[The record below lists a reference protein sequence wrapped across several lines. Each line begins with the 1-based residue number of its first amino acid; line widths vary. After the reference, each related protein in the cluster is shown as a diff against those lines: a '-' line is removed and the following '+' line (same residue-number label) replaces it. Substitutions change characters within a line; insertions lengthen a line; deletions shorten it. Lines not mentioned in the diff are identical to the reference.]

1 MDNTK
6 KFFLSLLALS
16 TSTFSHANENP
27 NILCIL
33 VDDLG
38 YGDLS
43 CMGATDM
50 QTPNIDQLMQDGM
63 KFSNFYT
70 NSTVSSPT
78 RASLLT
84 GQYPDM
90 VGVPGVIRQWEHM
103 SWGFFKPD
111 AVTLPDMLRKA
122 GYHTGIIGKWHLG
135 LESPNLPNERGFDH
149 FHGFLSDMM
158 DDYWNHRRHG
168 VNWMRL
174 SDQEVAPK
182 GHATDIFTQWSVD
195 YIEERTTNNE
205 KFFLYLAYNAPHD
218 PIQPP
223 EEWLQKVK
231 EREPGLSEKRAKLVA
246 FIEHLDSDIGK
257 VIASLKEQGIYDETL
272 IIFTSDNGGVLKY
285 EANNGPFKGGKQ
297 DMYEGG
303 IKVPA
308 CFVWKN
314 HIEAGSETDAI
325 ALTMD
330 IFPTLCEIAG
340 QNITTDIDG
349 MSILPLLQGKKQ
361 ETDDRHLFWVRRE
374 GFKYGGKAYY
384 ACRYKDHKI
393 LQNTPFIPMEYYNIQ
408 TDPGEENEL
417 EKSGEIYNNLWNNLQ
432 EHIRKSGAIP
442 WNK

>member
-1 MDNTK
+1 MVKNV
-6 KFFLSLLALS
+6 LCGVACIA
-16 TSTFSHANENP
+16 TSTFSQAKENP

-63 KFSNFYT
+63 KFTNFYA
-70 NSTVSSPT
+70 NSTVCSPT

-111 AVTLPDMLRKA
+111 AVTLPDMLKKA

-149 FHGFLSDMM
+149 FHGFLSGMM
-158 DDYWNHRRHG
+158 DNYWTHLRGG

-174 SDQEVAPK
+174 NDHEIDPK

-195 YIEERTTNNE
+195 YIKERTTNNE

-223 EEWLQKVK
+223 EEWYIRVK
-231 EREPGLSEKRAKLVA
+231 KRESGITDKRAKLVA
-246 FIEHLDSDIGK
+246 LIEHLDSGIGK
-257 VIASLKEQGIYDETL
+257 VIESLKEQGIYDETL
-272 IIFTSDNGGVLKY
+272 IIFTSDNGGFLKY
-285 EANNGPFKGGKQ
+285 GANNGPFRGGKQ
-297 DMYEGG
+297 DLYEGG

-314 HIEAGSETDAI
+314 HIEAGNETNAI
-325 ALTMD
+325 ALSMD
-330 IFPTLCEIAG
+330 IFPTLCDIAG
-340 QNITTDIDG
+340 ANITTEIDG
-349 MSILPLLQGKKQ
+349 ISIWPLLQGKKQ

-384 ACRYKDHKI
+384 ACRNKNLKI
-393 LQNTPFIPMEYYNIQ
+393 LQNNPFIPVEYYNIQ
-408 TDPGEENEL
+408 NDPVEENNL
-417 EKSGEIYNNLWNNLQ
+417 EKKGDKYNELWINLQ
-432 EHIRKSGAIP
+432 KHIREAGAVP
-442 WNK
+442 WQN